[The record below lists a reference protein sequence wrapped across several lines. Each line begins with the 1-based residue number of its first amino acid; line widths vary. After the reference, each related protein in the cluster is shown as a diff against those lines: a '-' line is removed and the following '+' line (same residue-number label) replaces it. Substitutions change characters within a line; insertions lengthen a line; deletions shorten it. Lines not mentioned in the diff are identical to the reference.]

1 MTKKEYQRMVADARR
16 EAGRL
21 HGFRQSSYIN
31 FIVADG
37 YFFCLKFMNY
47 GVRLTVKPMYA
58 DDLWWDIW
66 DTPEYKHDP
75 VSLRETGEY
84 SLPGQV
90 LASYDIVEGDN
101 SAELT
106 PKFERIFEDAS
117 GKIAQFLA
125 DNPDADTFYPD
136 ESEMDCD
143 PDRLLYL
150 ITLIH
155 NGRDKE
161 ALKIMA
167 EERAEGHRC
176 EFRRLW
182 FFDSYTYI
190 SRWCKRKKPLRR
202 LINWIDIRYC
212 LLLKWVSYS
221 HMAVSDYKLFD
232 TPDYYNQRLFNLGVI
247 SAPLM
252 TLLICYCFKL
262 GFVWL
267 FVITIFLLTDDGRRA
282 HRYYAEFRRLPDD
295 IKRKWK
301 TKSWTLAIGL
311 QIYSF
316 GIIIIANLI
325 RKYMLR
331 LL

>member
-16 EAGRL
+16 VAG
-21 HGFRQSSYIN
+21 HVYGFRQSSYIN
-31 FIVADG
+31 FKVEDG

-66 DTPEYKHDP
+66 DTPEYKRDP
-75 VSLRETGEY
+75 VSLRETGIY

-90 LASYDIVEGDN
+90 LASYDIVEGNTSD
-101 SAELT
+101 ELT
-106 PKFERIFEDAS
+106 PKFERIFKDAS
-117 GKIAQFLA
+117 EQIAKFLA
-125 DNPDADTFYPD
+125 ANPDADTFYPD

-155 NGRDKE
+155 NGREKE
-161 ALKIMA
+161 ALRVIA

-182 FFDSYTYI
+182 FNDSYTYI
-190 SRWCKRKKPLRR
+190 RRWCKRNRPIWRI
-202 LINWIDIRYC
+202 INWIDVIYC
-212 LLLKWVSYS
+212 RLLKRVSYS
-221 HMAVSDYKLFD
+221 HMAMSDYKNSDTPYYSQYSPPRLFD
-232 TPDYYNQRLFNLGVI
+232 MGLI
-247 SAPLM
+247 MAPLM

-262 GFVWL
+262 AFVWL
-267 FVITIFLLTDDGRRA
+267 FVITIFLITDDGRRA
-282 HRYYAEFRRLPDD
+282 NRYYAEFRRLPDD
-295 IKRKWK
+295 VKQKWK
-301 TKSWTLAIGL
+301 TKSWALSIGL

-316 GIIIIANLI
+316 AIVIIVSLI
-325 RKYMLR
+325 RKI
-331 LL
+331 